1 MLSAKKTLVAL
12 FFMASAVIT
21 VSCNKDN
28 EQDKPGSGSFVSAK
42 VDINYKFTVESLS
55 ATTMQRAYDVVVEYY
70 DAAGQKNSIS
80 PVNPDNL
87 TWEMSLTQTSFP
99 TWYGVQ
105 VSLVPKSD
113 LSDVTETEK
122 FNFQGKV
129 DVNATIISTSGATK
143 RLHSGL
149 VEMAYNGLR
158 PHNGRTNSKSFRC
171 NVKSD
176 GNSETSVEWE

>member
-1 MLSAKKTLVAL
+1 MLSAQKTLAAL
-12 FFMASAVIT
+12 FFMASAVFT
-21 VSCNKDN
+21 VSCTKDN
-28 EQDKPGSGSFVSAK
+28 EQDNPGSGSFVSAK

-55 ATTMQRAYDVVVEYY
+55 TTTMQRAYDVVVDYY

-80 PVNPDNL
+80 PVNPSNL

-143 RLHSGL
+143 RLRSGL
-149 VEMAYNGLR
+149 VEMVYNGLR

-176 GNSETSVEWE
+176 GNTETSVEWE